1 MPQRA
6 FGKEARQAVG
16 LAQIVAPDSEA
27 WRAFVRENNVPQE
40 RGTDLCLA
48 IQPIQTLT
56 PT

>member
-16 LAQIVAPDSEA
+16 LAQIVAPDSESL
-27 WRAFVRENNVPQE
+27 RAFVRENNVPQE
-40 RGTDLCLA
+40 RGTDHCLA